1 MHRHLASPTGVLQ
14 SSKKQPSKKQPSKAQ
29 SSKKQP
35 SKKQPSKEQ
44 PSKVTQKYKKNHTN
58 IKNYCKKKIIIKKL

>member
-29 SSKKQP
+29 SSKN
-35 SKKQPSKEQ
+35 QPSKEQ
-44 PSKVTQKYKKNHTN
+44 PSKVTQKFKKNHTN
-58 IKNYCKKKIIIKKL
+58 IKNYYEKKIIIKKSLKKL